1 MPFRFSGLA
10 RSAAVGVVSSFA
22 TTFAHRFVVFV
33 PAVAT
38 PSGFF
43 PASVNFVD
51 RRPGPALG
59 FVLGYAAAFVAFFNV
74 LSLSFFFVGVFG
86 FVSAW
91 HRPLLMI
98 YESVQTAYRQSL
110 ISRVAMARS
119 DCHFLFG

>member
-1 MPFRFSGLA
+1 M
-10 RSAAVGVVSSFA
+10 SSLA

-43 PASVNFVD
+43 PASVNLVD
-51 RRPGPALG
+51 RRPGPTLG
-59 FVLGYAAAFVAFFNV
+59 FILGYAAAFVAFFNV

-91 HRPLLMI
+91 HRRLLMI
-98 YESVQTAYRQSL
+98 DESVQTAYRKFL
-110 ISRVAMARS
+110 ISVVAVARS
-119 DCHFLFG
+119 ECHFLCG